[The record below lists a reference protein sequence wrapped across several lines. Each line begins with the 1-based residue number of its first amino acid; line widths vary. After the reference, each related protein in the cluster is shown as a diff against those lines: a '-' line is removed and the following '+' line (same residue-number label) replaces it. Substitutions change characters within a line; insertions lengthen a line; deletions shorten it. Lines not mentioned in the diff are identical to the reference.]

1 MDWGGHASLDS
12 EICNVNVDC
21 RVIRSADFDRQSRR
35 PISSVPRHDV
45 GARRSSPPIS
55 CHISVRLLKIPAN
68 NARRRESCTLQL
80 PGVPTDMVDWHKW
93 LRDWATFQSD
103 GNFVVYS
110 ASSVPLW
117 HTSTYGLGATAL
129 ALQDDGNLV
138 ISSPVGPIWQTNT
151 SGYTVTDN
159 MYPTSTMNNP
169 PCTGSYGWS
178 GGENC
183 QTQNSLVTT
192 SVITY
197 VGGLSTTTRDLIHS
211 WNEYHYGP
219 TDLAFI
225 PRLAADEW
233 EGVGDYTDIIFEH
246 NSAIFPYSGYTW
258 CAFAVSATSCD
269 THFVAFSSTAP
280 SANVICHE
288 TGHALGLLHGVESA
302 PAFWNDDSRLGCLVA
317 PVPAG
322 SSLALGG
329 QNAGIINATY

>member
-1 MDWGGHASLDS
+1 MLTAGLFVVLTLTGKADALSQAFPGTTWG
-12 EICNVNVDC
+12 
-21 RVIRSADFDRQSRR
+21 
-35 PISSVPRHDV
+35 
-45 GARRSSPPIS
+45 
-55 CHISVRLLKIPAN
+55 
-68 NARRRESCTLQL
+68 
-80 PGVPTDMVDWHKW
+80 PGVQVLQSPAISPSAYSKFLLIMQGDGNLVLYSYPGYLPIWWTGTSGSGN
-93 LRDWATFQSD
+93 WATFQSD